1 MLITDA
7 YKNDILGVLQCYD
20 RVNINATAGTFG
32 YSDGMTNFFY
42 SNGFKIFDFHN
53 VFTPVTENII
63 KNAEKIAADNNIKI
77 EYVRRVKAF
86 RKDDKIAEIVKSRGN
101 HEGIVHIF
109 SQQESYATYS
119 PWFDKA
125 TNRAYFK
132 NDTGKGLVYYFY
144 FIDRLFGLCFIKV
157 PTKAPFKVVFYYN
170 GHNWLEQKLIKKD
183 IPFTKMENAFLSI
196 DNFEEAQKICNGIRV
211 PDLHQ
216 ALDILVKR
224 FCPLRDEWNLN
235 FNYTISQI
243 EYALDIS
250 FKDQN
255 TLKHLY
261 DNVVKTAM
269 HTITPENIA
278 NFLGKRFS
286 NLFEGESGTRY
297 NKRILGTR
305 IKHQMGAVSVKIYD
319 KFGTVLRIEVTCVDV
334 SKINIF
340 RDVHKKDGSIEK
352 KVAPAPKSIHSLYSL
367 LSPFKNIAL
376 RYLECISSFDDPS
389 DGLKKLDSVTEDVVE
404 NNRKYKGFNFFNKA
418 DEEILLAIGDGKYSI
433 HGLSNKE
440 LRKILVSKTSGQIS
454 RILKRLHL
462 HGLIKKVK
470 KTYRYYLT
478 SLAKQVI
485 TSGFKFKNMS
495 LIPDLARV

>member
-1 MLITDA
+1 MLITET
-7 YKNDILGVLQCYD
+7 YKEDILGVLQCYD

-32 YSDGMTNFFY
+32 YADGMTNFFY
-42 SNGFKIFDFHN
+42 SNNFKIFDFHN
-53 VFTPVTENII
+53 IFTPVTENLI
-63 KNAEKIAADNNIKI
+63 KNAEKIAIENNLKI
-77 EYVRRVKAF
+77 EYVRKVKDF
-86 RKDDKIAEIVKSRGN
+86 RKDDKISEIIKLRGN
-101 HEGIVHIF
+101 HEGMVHIF
-109 SQQESYATYS
+109 SQQESYPTYS

-144 FIDRLFGLCFIKV
+144 FIDRLLGLCFIKV

-170 GHNWLEQKLIKKD
+170 GHNWLEQKLIKKGILFSKID
-183 IPFTKMENAFLSI
+183 NAFLSI
-196 DNFEEAQKICNGIRV
+196 DNFEEAQNICTSIRV
-211 PDLHQ
+211 SDIHQ
-216 ALDILVKR
+216 ALDIFIKR
-224 FCPLRDEWNLN
+224 FCPLPDEWNLS

-250 FKDQN
+250 FKEPN
-255 TLKHLY
+255 KLKYLY
-261 DNVVKTAM
+261 ENIVKTAM

-278 NFLGKRFS
+278 NFKGKRFS
-286 NLFEGESGTRY
+286 NLFEGESGSRY

-319 KFGTVLRIEVTCVDV
+319 KFGTVLRIEVTCLDV

-376 RYLECISSFDDPS
+376 RYLECISSFDDPT
-389 DGLKKLDSVTEDVVE
+389 DGIKKLDSVTEDVIE
-404 NNRKYKGFNFFNKA
+404 NERKYKGFNFFNKS
-418 DEEILLAIGDGKYSI
+418 DEEILMAISDCKYSI

-440 LRKILVSKTSGQIS
+440 LRKILISKTSGQIS

-470 KTYRYYLT
+470 RTYKYHLT
-478 SLAKQVI
+478 FLAKQVI
-485 TSGFKFKNMS
+485 IAGFKFRNMS